1 MTKRK
6 KEHYAIVPDSIIRTR
21 DTEKILLYC
30 DLYLLEVGNVN
41 YTLTQYC
48 KERSINYPKAYKLL
62 RIARQVLGN
71 SRMRKSKENQ
81 KEINGKKKE
90 KLSLYDLE
98 DYEVEELKEKNK
110 SKKVVKQK
118 KINGKTFSGTPV
130 VAGLSDALQ
139 LELESCIITN
149 ELISDE
155 LINNLPISE
164 REIYIAANYDRLKDE
179 GRL

>member
-1 MTKRK
+1 MRMIPRDERITAEMAIRDKQREHAYNSKVAALLLDETK
-6 KEHYAIVPDSIIRTR
+6 
-21 DTEKILLYC
+21 EK
-30 DLYLLEVGNVN
+30 
-41 YTLTQYC
+41 
-48 KERSINYPKAYKLL
+48 
-62 RIARQVLGN
+62 
-71 SRMRKSKENQ
+71 Q

-98 DYEVEELKEKNK
+98 DNEVEELKEKNK
-110 SKKVVKQK
+110 SKKVVNKE

-155 LINNLPISE
+155 LINNLPIRE
-164 REIYIAANYDRLKDE
+164 REIYISANYDQLKEE